1 MPTYTFNRTRTQL
14 ANLVLGKL
22 GVLAAGGTAL
32 SADTDTLYEAIDL
45 RLKEIHRLGVFW
57 RKVPPVPLSF
67 SLVGGINSASA
78 TGDIL
83 FPISMTVSDG
93 SKDEPVDII
102 GVKEYAA
109 IENKTDSGFP
119 TKALWKGSAEFLFH
133 PVLGASAS
141 ATAKIIYERYIE
153 DTSAGGTM
161 DVDVAML
168 RHLANIVCY
177 DVGDTYG
184 IDEAKMMRWAKEA
197 KRAELDIRKLSVE
210 RKAYEPVAVDEW
222 GARVD
227 RAFTDYGRR

>member
-1 MPTYTFNRTRTQL
+1 MPTYNFNRTRTQL
-14 ANLVLGKL
+14 ATLVLGKL
-22 GVLAAGGTAL
+22 GVLAAGGTAI
-32 SADTDTLYEAIDL
+32 SADTDTVYEAIDL
-45 RLKEIHRLGVFW
+45 RLKEIHRLGIFW

-67 SLVGGINSASA
+67 SLVGGVNSASA

-102 GVKEYAA
+102 GAKEYAA

-133 PVLGASAS
+133 PVLGSSAS

-168 RHLANIVCY
+168 RHLANIVAY
-177 DVGDTYG
+177 DVGDNFDV
-184 IDEAKMMRWAKEA
+184 DEAKMMRWSKEA
-197 KRAELDIRKLSVE
+197 KQAEHDIRKLSVE
-210 RKAYEPVAVDEW
+210 HKSYSTVAVDDW
-222 GARVD
+222 GTRMD
-227 RAFTDYGRR
+227 RATTDYGR